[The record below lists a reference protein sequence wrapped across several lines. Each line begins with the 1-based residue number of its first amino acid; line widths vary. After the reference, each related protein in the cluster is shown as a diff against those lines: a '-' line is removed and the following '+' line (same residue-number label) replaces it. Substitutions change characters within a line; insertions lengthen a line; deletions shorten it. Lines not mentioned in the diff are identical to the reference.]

1 MISTVLC
8 GRFYKIFVS
17 PMLHFQSFFMKQSYV
32 HPEIEVLSLD
42 TKSAMLTVVSGNI
55 NEVPWEY

>member
-17 PMLHFQSFFMKQSYV
+17 PMLHEGKEFSWSQSDRLFSF
-32 HPEIEVLSLD
+32 D
-42 TKSAMLTVVSGNI
+42 GGDRARSGNVI
-55 NEVPWEY
+55 KRKQP